1 MRYQTLIPVLLAAL
15 LAFSGCKEIKDPEFR
30 RLEHFGVKNMNLN
43 EATIGFGVTYFNPNN
58 FGVSVKEAEANVYLD
73 SVYIGRFVQD
83 SLVEVQKNSAF
94 TVPFSGAVSLQTALK
109 LNLND
114 LVNKQVMVKADGTVK
129 VGKAGIYVSKPVHY
143 QGLHRLEELNL
154 KF

>member
-1 MRYQTLIPVLLAAL
+1 
-15 LAFSGCKEIKDPEFR
+15 
-30 RLEHFGVKNMNLN
+30 MNLN